1 MTDTVGKSVLQ
12 RASKRC
18 LGQQYK
24 MFVCSLDP
32 LGVI

>member
-24 MFVCSLDP
+24 MLFVLWT
-32 LGVI
+32 LLA